1 MNKPA
6 LTATVIAMINS
17 SDAFLDALTE
27 PGIGKLLD
35 TRWTGEIVNGV
46 HYFSL
51 QSYHIALG
59 VLPLYLFVAVMLLFW
74 IKDKKLTNEN
84 NMELL
89 HDAN

>member
-35 TRWTGEIVNGV
+35 TLWSGEMVNGV

-51 QSYHIALG
+51 QSYHLALG
-59 VLPLYLFVAVMLLFW
+59 ILPLYLFAAAMLLLLV
-74 IKDKKLTNEN
+74 KDRGLN
-84 NMELL
+84 
-89 HDAN
+89 